1 MTSASNIAAA
11 DARSIAALRGLSLDQ
26 IQAAKSGHIGL
37 PLGAAPILHTL
48 FSRFL
53 VSDPTHPEWI
63 NRDRFVLSAGHGSAL
78 LYAVLHLAGYR
89 VGIDDLRAFRQWKSI
104 TPGHPESCL
113 TPGVDATTGP
123 LGQGISNAIG
133 MAIAETMAA
142 ERLNSSAGTIIDHR
156 TYVLVSDGDLM
167 EGVALEA
174 TALAGLLELGKLI
187 VFYDDNDVVID
198 SRASV
203 THNADATCAA
213 LRAHGWDV
221 SEPVDGN
228 DVEGIA
234 AATQQAIGNIRQPS
248 LVRVKTK
255 IGFGSTFAD
264 QPRIHSG
271 ALDDTEVANIK
282 RFLGEDFAEPF
293 VVPPDVSV
301 MWGAFASRGAEARA
315 AWNATLAA
323 TAVVHPEI
331 VAEFNQWRSE
341 EPIAEDQVRSL
352 VQALDQPE
360 AARFTSSRVLNALA
374 SSHSGI
380 VGGAADL
387 AAATMAYINDGG
399 DYGTGNRSGRN
410 IRFGV
415 REHAMGAIANGIALH
430 GIFRPFS
437 STFLVFASYQANA
450 LRMAAL
456 QRLPVIHV
464 FSHDSITVGEDGP
477 THQPIEMLS
486 TLRATPN
493 TLVLRPADG
502 DETISCWLLALNN
515 RTGPSVLVLSRIALP
530 PLDRSGQVGDALHG
544 AYILRPAPAGAVPA
558 VTIVASGSEV
568 SLAVEASDILRHR
581 GIAAQVVSMP
591 SQEKFL
597 EQDASYRDKILP
609 VRVPRLVMEAG
620 HPQSLW
626 QFAGGNG
633 EVYGISRFGA
643 SAPPEVMKRHYGF
656 TPDQVADAA
665 ERVAQ
670 SVRREGLPSS
680 QANGLR
686 EESART
692 HG

>member
-1 MTSASNIAAA
+1 VTSAPRITPA
-11 DARSIAALRGLSLDQ
+11 DARSIAALRSLALDQ
-26 IQAAKSGHIGL
+26 IQAAKSGHLGL
-37 PLGAAPILHTL
+37 PLGSAPILHTL

-53 VSDPTHPEWI
+53 VSDPAHPEWI

-78 LYAVLHLAGYR
+78 LYAVLHLAGYQVR
-89 VGIDDLRAFRQWKSI
+89 IDDLRAFRQWGSI
-104 TPGHPESCL
+104 TPGHPEWGR

-123 LGQGISNAIG
+123 LGQGISNAVG

-142 ERLNSSAGTIIDHR
+142 ERLNGDAGTIVDHR
-156 TYVLVSDGDLM
+156 TYALVSDGDLM

-174 TALAGLLELGKLI
+174 TALAGVLRLGKLV

-198 SRASV
+198 GRASA
-203 THNADATCAA
+203 THNADATCAS

-234 AATQQAIGNIRQPS
+234 AATQRAIDNVRQPS
-248 LVRVKTK
+248 LIRVKTK
-255 IGFGSTFAD
+255 IGYGSTFAD
-264 QPRIHSG
+264 SPKIHSG
-271 ALDDTEVANIK
+271 ALDATEAANIK

-293 VVPPDVSV
+293 TVPADVSAS
-301 MWGAFASRGAEARA
+301 WAAFGSRGGAARA
-315 AWNATLAA
+315 AWNARVSAVAA
-323 TAVVHPEI
+323 VHPEI
-331 VAEFNQWRSE
+331 VAEFDRWRSQKPVAE
-341 EPIAEDQVRSL
+341 EQVRSL
-352 VQALDQPE
+352 VQPLDEPE
-360 AARFTSSRVLNALA
+360 AARFASGRVLNALA
-374 SSHSGI
+374 PSHPEI

-387 AAATMAYINDGG
+387 AVATLAYITDGG
-399 DYGTGNRSGRN
+399 DYAANNRSGRN

-430 GIFRPFS
+430 GVFRPFS

-456 QRLPVIHV
+456 QGLPVIHV

-502 DETISCWLLALNN
+502 DETISCWVLALNN
-515 RTGPSVLVLSRIALP
+515 RTGPSVLVLSRIPLP
-530 PLDRSGQVGDALHG
+530 RLDRSGQVGDALHG
-544 AYILRPAPAGAVPA
+544 GYIIRSAPAGTEPA
-558 VTIVASGSEV
+558 VVIVASGSEV
-568 SLAVEASDILRHR
+568 SLSIQAADLLRER
-581 GIAAQVVSMP
+581 GVVAQVVSLP
-591 SQEKFL
+591 SQEKFV
-597 EQDASYRDKILP
+597 EQDASYRESILP
-609 VRVPRLVMEAG
+609 PGVPRLVVEAG

-626 QFAGGNG
+626 QFAGANG
-633 EVYGISRFGA
+633 EVYGISGFGA
-643 SAPPEVMKRHYGF
+643 SAPPQVMLREYGF

-665 ERVAQ
+665 ERVAHSQ
-670 SVRREGLPSS
+670 RREGSS
-680 QANGLR
+680 SKAAG
-686 EESART
+686 T

>member
-1 MTSASNIAAA
+1 MTNTLHITPP
-11 DARSIAALRGLSLDQ
+11 DARSIATLRSLALDQ
-26 IQAAKSGHIGL
+26 VQAAKSGHLGL

-53 VSDPTHPEWI
+53 VSDPRHPEWI

-78 LYAVLHLAGYR
+78 LYAVLHLAGYQI
-89 VGIDDLRAFRQWKSI
+89 GIDDLRAFRQWESI
-104 TPGHPESCL
+104 TPGHPESGR
-113 TPGVDATTGP
+113 TPGIDATTGP
-123 LGQGISNAIG
+123 LGQGIANAVG

-142 ERLNSSAGTIIDHR
+142 ERLNTNAGAVIDHR

-174 TALAGLLELGKLI
+174 TALAGLLRLGKLI

-198 SRASV
+198 GRASA
-203 THNADATCAA
+203 THNADATCAS
-213 LRAHGWDV
+213 LSAHGWDV
-221 SEPVDGN
+221 SAPVDGN

-234 AATQQAIGNIRQPS
+234 VATQRAIDNSSQPS

-255 IGFGSTFAD
+255 IGYGSTFAD
-264 QPRIHSG
+264 SSKIHGG
-271 ALDDTEVANIK
+271 ALDDTEVGNIK

-293 VVPPDVSV
+293 TVSPDVSATWAV
-301 MWGAFASRGAEARA
+301 FGSRGAEART
-315 AWNATLAA
+315 AWDVTLAA
-323 TAVVHPEI
+323 VAAAHPEI
-331 VAEFNQWRSE
+331 VAQFDQWRSE
-341 EPIAEDQVRSL
+341 EPVTEEQVRSL
-352 VQALDQPE
+352 VQVLDEPE
-360 AARFTSSRVLNALA
+360 AARFTSGRVLNALA
-374 SSHSGI
+374 SSHTGI

-387 AAATMAYINDGG
+387 AVATLAYITDGG
-399 DYGTGNRSGRN
+399 DYASTNRSGRN

-456 QRLPVIHV
+456 QSLPVIHV

-502 DETISCWLLALNN
+502 EEVLSCWALALNN
-515 RTGPSVLVLSRIALP
+515 HTGPSVLVLSRIALP
-530 PLDRSGQVGDALHG
+530 HLDRSGQVGDTLHG
-544 AYILRPAPAGAVPA
+544 GYIVRPAPAGTEPA
-558 VTIVASGSEV
+558 VAIVASGSEV
-568 SLAVEASDILRHR
+568 SLAVKAADVLCDR
-581 GIAAQVVSMP
+581 GIVAQIVSMP
-591 SQEKFL
+591 SQGKFF
-597 EQDASYRDKILP
+597 EQDASYRESILP
-609 VRVPRLVMEAG
+609 SRMPRLVVEAG

-626 QFAGGNG
+626 QLAGGNG

-643 SAPPEVMKRHYGF
+643 SAPPEVMLRQYGF
-656 TPDQVADAA
+656 TADQVADAA
-665 ERVAQ
+665 ERVAR
-670 SVRREGLPSS
+670 SSRHEGLSS
-680 QANGLR
+680 SRADDGR
-686 EESART
+686 EELSGT